1 MTTAELT
8 KTVRDL
14 KGLMNMKA
22 ELEAEIEAAQDTIK
36 AEMTARDTDEMTV
49 DVFKVRWTKV
59 ISNRFDT
66 TAFKKAHEDIYGLFT
81 KATETRRFSIA

>member
-1 MTTAELT
+1 MTTTELT
-8 KTVRDL
+8 TTVRNL
-14 KGLMNMKA
+14 KDLMNMKE
-22 ELEAEIEAAQDTIK
+22 ELEAEIAAAQDTIK
-36 AEMTARDTDEMTV
+36 AELTARDIDEMVV

-66 TAFKKAHEDIYGLFT
+66 TAFKKANEDIYNLFT

>member
-1 MTTAELT
+1 MGQNELT
-8 KTVRDL
+8 ATIRNL
-14 KGLMNMKA
+14 KDLMNMKS

-36 AEMTARDTDEMTV
+36 AEMTARNTDEMIV

-66 TAFKKAHEDIYGLFT
+66 TAFKTAHKDIYDLFT

>member
-1 MTTAELT
+1 MGQNELLA
-8 KTVRDL
+8 TVRNL
-14 KGLMNMKA
+14 KDLMNMKA

-36 AEMTARDTDEMTV
+36 AEMTARDTDELTV
-49 DVFKVRWTKV
+49 DLFKVRWTKV

-66 TAFKKAHEDIYGLFT
+66 TAFKTAHKDIYDMFT